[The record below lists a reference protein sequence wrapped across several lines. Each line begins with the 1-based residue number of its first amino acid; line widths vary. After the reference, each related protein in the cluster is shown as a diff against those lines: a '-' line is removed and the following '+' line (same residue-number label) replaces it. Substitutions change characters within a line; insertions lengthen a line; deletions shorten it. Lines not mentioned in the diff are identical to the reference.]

1 MTINSPG
8 SEKFSRHVV
17 EGGDGAGLLDLL
29 SRSRAKAEQRY
40 GVPIKA
46 IVIQEAGLDG
56 FWIHRLLLADGIES
70 HVVDAASIAVNR
82 RHRRAKT
89 DAIDGE
95 TLLRT
100 LMAWARGERRVCS
113 MVRAP
118 SPEEEDRRRLT
129 RERGTLLKERIQH
142 TNRVKGLLSGQG
154 VRGYNPLRRLSGSRR
169 CEPATAAGGTILL
182 IGVFQ
187 PGSFAV
193 TAQPGSGEAAFSFA
207 GVGRSRRRRSGAKDL
222 LFGPPP

>member
-1 MTINSPG
+1 MGCDDQQSGQREIFQACG
-8 SEKFSRHVV
+8 R
-17 EGGDGAGLLDLL
+17 GWRRAGLLDLL

-142 TNRVKGLLSGQG
+142 TKGASAKRMLPSA
-154 VRGYNPLRRLSGSRR
+154 RARAWKTIERRIHTSRPGGGSAR
-169 CEPATAAGGTILL
+169 CNAPDGTP
-182 IGVFQ
+182 VCC
-187 PGSFAV
+187 
-193 TAQPGSGEAAFSFA
+193 
-207 GVGRSRRRRSGAKDL
+207 
-222 LFGPPP
+222 